1 MKTLKTLLLALVI
14 SSLNMACK
22 KDKTNQP
29 TQTGANKMY
38 AKVNGV
44 PWQPK
49 GCIGCNSAF
58 SISYDDRINFG
69 LTGRNNDQNI
79 TIVLILRNV
88 KASGTYELSTEN
100 LNFAELYNYNL
111 KSFFATTTN
120 NKGTVTITKI
130 DLPNKI
136 ISGTFQFTAE
146 DEENPENTVKVSDGW
161 FDGKYEI

>member
-14 SSLNMACK
+14 SSLSIACK
-22 KDKTNQP
+22 KDKKDQP
-29 TQTGANKMY
+29 TQIGANKMY

-44 PWQPK
+44 PWQPI

-58 SISYDDRINFG
+58 SISYGDRINFG

-79 TIVLILRNV
+79 SIVLILRNV
-88 KASGTYELSTEN
+88 KTTGTYELSTKN

-111 KSFFATTTN
+111 NSFFATTTN
-120 NKGTVTITKI
+120 NKGVVTITKL
-130 DLPNKI
+130 DLANKI
-136 ISGTFQFTAE
+136 ISGTFKFTAE
-146 DEENPENTVKVSDGW
+146 DIENPENTVKVTDGW